1 MWWLKG
7 INLGLDLQGGI
18 HLIVQVETKEAL
30 AAEID
35 QVRERIADG
44 LIEKEIVFDQ
54 VQVLENQDIE
64 IIGVSELQNS
74 SARDELETIVNWVV
88 KGSSTEGFRLS
99 MRASAR
105 KALLELT
112 VRQAKEVIQKRI
124 DQYGVREPTIAV
136 YGSGD
141 IKDQIVIELPGV
153 EDFDRVKNLI
163 GQTAN
168 LEFKLVHPEH
178 SEAFASVDL
187 AIEALGGEVPSDYE
201 IHKFED
207 RSRRA
212 ENGDIEEAY
221 MVVKRAAA
229 VTGRHLKNARRSEDP
244 YTGRSEVVFFL
255 NGEGVQ
261 LFGEVTSENVNSCFL
276 YIF

>member
-1 MWWLKG
+1 MNRNNQYRFLAIIFLVAGSGFMWWLKG

-112 VRQAKEVIQKRI
+112 LRQAKEVMQKRI

-187 AIEALGGEVPSDYE
+187 AIEACLLYTSD
-201 IHKFED
+201 
-207 RSRRA
+207 
-212 ENGDIEEAY
+212 
-221 MVVKRAAA
+221 AAD
-229 VTGRHLKNARRSEDP
+229 E
-244 YTGRSEVVFFL
+244 
-255 NGEGVQ
+255 
-261 LFGEVTSENVNSCFL
+261 
-276 YIF
+276 